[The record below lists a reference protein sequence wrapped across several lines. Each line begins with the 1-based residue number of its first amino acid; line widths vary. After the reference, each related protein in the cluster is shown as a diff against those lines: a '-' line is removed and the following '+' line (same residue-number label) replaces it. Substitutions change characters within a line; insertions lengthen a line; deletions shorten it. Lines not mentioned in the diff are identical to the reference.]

1 MMVNSTLAILSKW
14 GEGAINPPLAL
25 CFKVLYLASVYRRP
39 NVSNMSDE
47 RADLILE
54 HLRAIRSDISDL
66 KTSMVEVK
74 ERLGFLEAQYASI
87 SRRVDRIDGRLER
100 IERRLDL
107 VEA

>member
-1 MMVNSTLAILSKW
+1 LDQPWLARDHPEPNLS
-14 GEGAINPPLAL
+14 I
-25 CFKVLYLASVYRRP
+25 
-39 NVSNMSDE
+39 MSEDG
-47 RADLILE
+47 ADLILD
-54 HLRAIRSDISDL
+54 HLRAIRS
-66 KTSMVEVK
+66 EK

>member
-1 MMVNSTLAILSKW
+1 VSALSD
-14 GEGAINPPLAL
+14 G
-25 CFKVLYLASVYRRP
+25 
-39 NVSNMSDE
+39 

-74 ERLGFLEAQYASI
+74 ERLGFLGTQYASI
-87 SRRVDRIDGRLER
+87 SRRIDRIDSRLDR

-107 VEA
+107 AEA